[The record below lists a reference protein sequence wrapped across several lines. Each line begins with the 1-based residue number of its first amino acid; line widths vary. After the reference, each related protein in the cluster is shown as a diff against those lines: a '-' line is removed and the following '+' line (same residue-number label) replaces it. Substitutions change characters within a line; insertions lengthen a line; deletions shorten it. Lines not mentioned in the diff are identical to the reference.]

1 MKFCRMF
8 FFSACCS
15 KTWLESF
22 VLYTIE
28 MLPMKTQEFGLMKAT
43 GLGKGAVE
51 GAYSSRLE

>member
-1 MKFCRMF
+1 MKFCLMF

-15 KTWLESF
+15 KTGLESF
-22 VLYTIE
+22 VLYTME

-51 GAYSSRLE
+51 GA